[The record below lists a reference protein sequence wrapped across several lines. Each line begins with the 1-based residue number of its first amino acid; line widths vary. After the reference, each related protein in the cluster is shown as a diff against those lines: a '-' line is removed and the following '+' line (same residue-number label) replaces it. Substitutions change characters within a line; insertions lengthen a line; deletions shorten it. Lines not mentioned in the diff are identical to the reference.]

1 MRKKYIRFV
10 SIFTLVLFLLSGC
23 GEPLPADDSE
33 YQRKKKECIDW
44 IIENKES
51 IDIIV
56 QQLDTYGFGMDIYC
70 EDGVFEMYGQ
80 AGTEKPS
87 AYAVLS
93 NDELMEN
100 LRILFENEYIDCI
113 VKSKAKDETDYSY
126 TIFFVTIK
134 KAFTCTA
141 YLARN
146 AEEASAADEH
156 IIGDWYYK
164 IRINV

>member
-1 MRKKYIRFV
+1 MRKAYLRFV
-10 SIFTLVLFLLSGC
+10 SICTLFLFLLSGC
-23 GEPLPADDSE
+23 NCSPYAEDSE
-33 YQRKKKECIDW
+33 YLQKKKECIDW
-44 IIENKES
+44 IADNKES

-100 LRILFENEYIDCI
+100 LSILFENEYIDS
-113 VKSKAKDETDYSY
+113 VSKTKFKGETDYSY
-126 TIFFVTIK
+126 SIHFVTIR

-156 IIGDWYYK
+156 ITGDWYYMS
-164 IRINV
+164 RINV

>member
-1 MRKKYIRFV
+1 MRKKYISFV

-23 GEPLPADDSE
+23 GEPLPADDGE

-56 QQLDTYGFGMDIYC
+56 QQLDTYDFGMDIYC
-70 EDGVFEMYGQ
+70 KDGNIEVYGDKSTGK
-80 AGTEKPS
+80 AS
-87 AYAVLS
+87 VLS

-113 VKSKAKDETDYSY
+113 VKSKSKDETDYSY

-141 YLARN
+141 YLAN
-146 AEEASAADEH
+146 TPEEVSATDEH
-156 IIGDWYYK
+156 IIGDWYYMS
-164 IRINV
+164 RINV